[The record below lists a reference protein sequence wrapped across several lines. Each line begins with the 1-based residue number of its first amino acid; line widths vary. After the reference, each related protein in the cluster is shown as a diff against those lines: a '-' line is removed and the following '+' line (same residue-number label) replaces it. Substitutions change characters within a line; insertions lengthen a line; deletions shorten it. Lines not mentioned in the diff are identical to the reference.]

1 MIGFHTRLGLSP
13 MIGIVHIMLGRAHA
27 GAGHVNEARK
37 AYQEAFT
44 IWKDADADLPLLI
57 EARQEFARLG
67 T

>member
-1 MIGFHTRLGLSP
+1 MVGSAH
-13 MIGIVHIMLGRAHA
+13 VMLGRAQA
-27 GAGHVNEARK
+27 GAGRVNEARK

-44 IWKDADADLPLLI
+44 IWKDADADMPLLI